1 VYLLSGQ
8 TSSYSL
14 EYEVPDTS
22 ISFFSLDKL
31 EQLYVV
37 TSTNEVVKYDAKG
50 REQFRFNNNL
60 LGDMGH
66 FDMFNPMSLL
76 CYYPDYLQ
84 FIVLDRTL
92 SEVVQVEMSRW
103 GYWNIAALGLAS
115 DNRFWV
121 FDGVNLQLKKV
132 DRQGQEVVASPS
144 LIQLTGST
152 FQPVFLIERGQQVF
166 LTDPQRGVLVF
177 DVFGQLIQKISLLG
191 IERFQVLGRQLI
203 YFRDQNWIAYHLDTF
218 EEVQLT
224 LPATATNQ
232 AQVTW
237 QIGGVAVRTKTGIAV
252 YSYQRS

>member
-1 VYLLSGQ
+1 MLK
-8 TSSYSL
+8 
-14 EYEVPDTS
+14 YEVPDTS
-22 ISFFSLDKL
+22 VSFFSLDKL
-31 EQLYVV
+31 QQLYVV

-144 LIQLTGST
+144 LIQLTGSS

-177 DVFGQLIQKISLLG
+177 DVFGQLIQKSHCWG
-191 IERFQVLGRQLI
+191 SRN
-203 YFRDQNWIAYHLDTF
+203 FRC
-218 EEVQLT
+218 
-224 LPATATNQ
+224 
-232 AQVTW
+232 
-237 QIGGVAVRTKTGIAV
+237 
-252 YSYQRS
+252 